1 MAYDPARKIKL
12 PKKERRL
19 PKALT
24 VEEMERLREGCST
37 LRERAI
43 LEVLYATGCRLSEI
57 YKLNRNDINRH
68 SLSTKVMG
76 KGSKEREV
84 YFSFKAMYHLEKYL
98 SSRQDDNVALFVM
111 DRKPYERLSRR
122 GIQRE
127 IVRIAKNSGLNKAIS
142 PHILRHTFAALTL
155 NNGAELAAVQSL
167 LGHSSPETTVIY
179 AQLSEEK
186 RREQHKKYLIQ

>member
-1 MAYDPARKIKL
+1 MF
-12 PKKERRL
+12 
-19 PKALT
+19 
-24 VEEMERLREGCST
+24 G
-37 LRERAI
+37 
-43 LEVLYATGCRLSEI
+43 
-57 YKLNRNDINRH
+57 
-68 SLSTKVMG
+68 
-76 KGSKEREV
+76 
-84 YFSFKAMYHLEKYL
+84 
-98 SSRQDDNVALFVM
+98 M
-111 DRKPYERLSRR
+111 DRKPHERLSRR